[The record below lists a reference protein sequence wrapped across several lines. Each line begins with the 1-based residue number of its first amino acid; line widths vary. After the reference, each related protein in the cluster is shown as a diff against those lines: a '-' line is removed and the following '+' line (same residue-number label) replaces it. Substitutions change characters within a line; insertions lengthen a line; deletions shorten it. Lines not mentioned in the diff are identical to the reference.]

1 MCRILVA
8 LGITIARAKSRLNS
22 IALITNLT
30 IVFIGK
36 VPEREPFSIFGSV
49 PKIIKLTDRIQYLQ
63 VSYDPLSADVVAVRG
78 DSAWWIFDVG
88 ACDLAVDFIN
98 ALPRESG
105 AGHSADG
112 ANNPCDC
119 AAVPLKKNIVV
130 SHFHRDHLLNVV
142 RHCKGEISL
151 DFDTLYVGSHASK
164 VVGEMSDRE
173 KVVVTSPIS
182 FEDGVHIEIL
192 PIPNSHAK
200 GSLALVV
207 DDYVFLGD
215 ATYPMVGHGEPD
227 VYNVQILEQQIKM
240 LKTLRA
246 SHFCLSH
253 KRGLARDRDSVIQFL
268 ELVLARRQKNENY
281 IVA

>member
-1 MCRILVA
+1 MPRIV
-8 LGITIARAKSRLNS
+8 
-22 IALITNLT
+22 
-30 IVFIGK
+30 
-36 VPEREPFSIFGSV
+36 
-49 PKIIKLTDRIQYLQ
+49 KLTDRIQYLQ
-63 VSYDPLSADVVAVRG
+63 VSYEPLSADVVAVRG

-88 ACDLAVDFIN
+88 ACDMAVDFIN
-98 ALPRESG
+98 ALPRNSVNESASRG
-105 AGHSADG
+105 SLENSESVAPVAI
-112 ANNPCDC
+112 
-119 AAVPLKKNIVV
+119 PLKKNIVI

-142 RHCKGEISL
+142 RHCNGEVLL

-173 KVVVTSPIS
+173 KVTVAAPLS
-182 FEDGVHIEIL
+182 FDDGMHIEIL

-207 DDYVFLGD
+207 DDFVFLGD

-240 LKTLRA
+240 LKSLSA
-246 SHFCLSH
+246 SRFCLSH
-253 KRGLARDRDSVIQFL
+253 KRGLVRDKSSVIQFL
-268 ELVLARRQKNENY
+268 ESVFARRQKNENY